1 MTGYLTHSIHDSV
14 NEWAHRLS
22 EKLLEIA
29 NLRTYFFTEAGV
41 VKALD
46 GMSLEVN
53 KGQAV
58 GLVGESGS
66 GKSVTAQSVLRIVPR
81 PGRIVDGSI
90 KFEGEDLLSKSDDD
104 MRKLRGP
111 KMAIVFQD
119 PTTSLNPVFTVERQ
133 LTDILTLHRDLTKDA
148 ASKRALSLLE
158 HVGIPEPEKRLKAYP
173 HELSGGMKQRIAIAR
188 ALSCEPVL
196 LFADEPTTN
205 LDVTIQAQVLE
216 LLKQLQ
222 KELNMTM
229 VMITHDMGIIAD
241 MTERVTVL
249 YAGKVMEVADTP
261 TLFRSPKHPYTEALL
276 KAVPS
281 VKQTRTLE
289 VIPGN
294 IPNLIEPPSGCV
306 FNPRCK
312 YAKDICMKQE
322 PPLEKVDAGHSVAC
336 HFWRELK
343 LEGRAG

>member
-1 MTGYLTHSIHDSV
+1 MNG
-14 NEWAHRLS
+14 
-22 EKLLEIA
+22 KLLEIS

-46 GMSLEVN
+46 GMSLEVY

-81 PGRIVDGSI
+81 PGRIVDGSV
-90 KFEGEDLLSKSDDD
+90 KFEGEELLTKKEDE

-119 PTTSLNPVFTVERQ
+119 PTTSLNPLFTVEKQ
-133 LTDILTLHRDLTKDA
+133 LTDILMLHKDLSKEE
-148 ASKRALSLLE
+148 ASKQALHLLDR
-158 HVGIPEPEKRLKAYP
+158 VGIQDPERRLKTYP

-188 ALSCEPVL
+188 ALACDPVL

-249 YAGKVMEVADTP
+249 YAGKVMEVADTQ

-294 IPNLIEPPSGCV
+294 IPNLIEPPTGCV
-306 FNPRCK
+306 FHPRCK
-312 YAKDICMKQE
+312 YAKDVCVKKE
-322 PPLEKVDAGHSVAC
+322 PELERAEDGHYVAC
-336 HFWRELK
+336 HFWHELE
-343 LEGRAG
+343 LEGRGG

>member
-1 MTGYLTHSIHDSV
+1 V
-14 NEWAHRLS
+14 NEVAHEVTER
-22 EKLLEIA
+22 LLEIS

-90 KFEGEDLLSKSDDD
+90 KFEGEELLSKSDDE

-119 PTTSLNPVFTVERQ
+119 PTTSLNPVYTVEKQ
-133 LTDILTLHRDLTKDA
+133 LTDILMLHRDLTKVS
-148 ASKRALSLLE
+148 ASKAALSLLAR
-158 HVGIPEPEKRLKAYP
+158 VGIPEPEKRLKAYP

-188 ALSCEPVL
+188 ALSCEPML

-222 KELNMTM
+222 TELSMTM

-261 TLFRSPKHPYTEALL
+261 TLLRSPKHPYTEALL

-281 VKQTRTLE
+281 VKKTRKLE

-312 YAKDICMKQE
+312 YAKDICAQKE
-322 PPLEKVDAGHSVAC
+322 PALEKVEDGHYVAC

-343 LEGRAG
+343 VEGRSR

>member
-1 MTGYLTHSIHDSV
+1 MD
-14 NEWAHRLS
+14 
-22 EKLLEIA
+22 EKILEIS

-53 KGQAV
+53 RGQAV

-81 PGRIVDGSI
+81 PGRIVEGSV
-90 KFEGEDLLSKSDDD
+90 KFEGEELLTKKEDE
-104 MRKLRGP
+104 MRKLRGR

-119 PTTSLNPVFTVERQ
+119 PTTSLNPLYTVEKQ
-133 LTDILTLHRDLTKDA
+133 LVDILMLHRDLTKED
-148 ASKRALSLLE
+148 ASKQALHLLE
-158 HVGIPEPEKRLKAYP
+158 RVGIQDPERRLKAYP

-188 ALSCEPVL
+188 ALSCDPML

-222 KELNMTM
+222 KELSMTM

-249 YAGKVMEVADTP
+249 YAGKVMEVADTS
-261 TLFRSPKHPYTEALL
+261 TLFKSPKHPYTEALL

-281 VKQTRTLE
+281 VKQTRALE

-294 IPNLIEPPSGCV
+294 IPNLISPPTGCV
-306 FNPRCK
+306 FHPRCR
-312 YAKDICMKQE
+312 YAKDICVKTE
-322 PPLEKVDAGHSVAC
+322 PTLENVDEKHLVAC
-336 HFWRELK
+336 HFWRELS
-343 LEGRAG
+343 LEGKGR

>member
-1 MTGYLTHSIHDSV
+1 MT
-14 NEWAHRLS
+14 
-22 EKLLEIA
+22 EKLLELSS
-29 NLRTYFFTEAGV
+29 LRTYFFTEAGV

-46 GMSLEVN
+46 GISLEVN
-53 KGQAV
+53 RGQTI

-90 KFEGEDLLSKSDDD
+90 RFEGEDLLSKSESD
-104 MRKLRGP
+104 MRKLRGR

-119 PTTSLNPVFTVERQ
+119 PTTSLNPVYTVEKQ
-133 LTDILTLHRDLTKDA
+133 LTDILRLHKEISKES
-148 ASKRALSLLE
+148 ASKTALSLLE
-158 HVGIPEPEKRLKAYP
+158 RVGIQEPEKRLKAYP

-188 ALSCEPVL
+188 ALSCEPTL

-222 KELNMTM
+222 KELGMTM
-229 VMITHDMGIIAD
+229 VMITHDMGIVAD

-249 YAGKVMEVADTP
+249 YAGKVMEVADTT

-281 VKQTRTLE
+281 VKQTRVLE

-294 IPNLIEPPSGCV
+294 IPNLIEPPIGCV
-306 FNPRCK
+306 FHPRCK
-312 YAKDICMKQE
+312 YVKDICTREE
-322 PPLEKVDAGHSVAC
+322 PLLEEVGAGHYVAC
-336 HFWRELK
+336 HRWRELE
-343 LEGRAG
+343 LEGKTS

>member
-1 MTGYLTHSIHDSV
+1 M
-14 NEWAHRLS
+14 A
-22 EKLLEIA
+22 EKILEIS

-53 KGQAV
+53 RGQAV

-81 PGRIVDGSI
+81 PGRIVEGSV
-90 KFEGEDLLSKSDDD
+90 KFEGEELLSKSEDD

-119 PTTSLNPVFTVERQ
+119 PTTSLNPVYTVEKQ
-133 LTDILTLHRDLTKDA
+133 LTDILRLHKDLTKEA

-158 HVGIPEPEKRLKAYP
+158 RVGIQEPEQRLKTYP

-188 ALSCEPVL
+188 ALSCEPML

-249 YAGKVMEVADTP
+249 YAGKVMEVADTT
-261 TLFRSPKHPYTEALL
+261 TLFRSPKHPYTEALM

-281 VKQTRTLE
+281 VKQTRALE

-294 IPNLIEPPSGCV
+294 IPNLIEPPTGCV
-306 FNPRCK
+306 FHPRCK
-312 YAKDICMKQE
+312 YAKDICIKQE
-322 PPLEKVDAGHSVAC
+322 PALEKVAEGHYAAC
-336 HFWRELK
+336 HLWRDLK
-343 LEGRAG
+343 LEGRTG

>member
-1 MTGYLTHSIHDSV
+1 M
-14 NEWAHRLS
+14 
-22 EKLLEIA
+22 LLEISG
-29 NLRTYFFTEAGV
+29 LRTYFFTEAGV
-41 VKALD
+41 VKAVD
-46 GMSLEVN
+46 GISLEVN
-53 KGQAV
+53 QGQTV

-90 KFEGEDLLSKSDDD
+90 KFDGEELLSKSENE

-119 PTTSLNPVFTVERQ
+119 PTTSLNPVYTVEKQ
-133 LTDILTLHRDLTKDA
+133 LTDILMLHRDLTREQ
-148 ASKRALSLLE
+148 ASKRALHLLE
-158 HVGIPEPEKRLKAYP
+158 RVGIQDPEKRLKTYP

-188 ALSCEPVL
+188 ALSCEPTL

-205 LDVTIQAQVLE
+205 LDVTIQAQVLG

-222 KELNMTM
+222 RELGMTM

-241 MTERVTVL
+241 MTEQVTVL
-249 YAGKVMEVADTP
+249 YAGKVMEVADTS
-261 TLFRSPKHPYTEALL
+261 TLFKSPKHPYTEALL

-281 VKQTRTLE
+281 VKQTRALE

-294 IPNLIEPPSGCV
+294 IPNLIEPPTGCV
-306 FNPRCK
+306 FHPRCK
-312 YAKDICMKQE
+312 YAETMCMKE
-322 PPLEKVDAGHSVAC
+322 GPLMERMAPGHQVAC
-336 HFWRELK
+336 HRWQELK

>member
-1 MTGYLTHSIHDSV
+1 MDYLTLSTHDSV
-14 NEWAHRLS
+14 NEWANRLP
-22 EKLLEIA
+22 EKLLEIS

-90 KFEGEDLLSKSDDD
+90 KFEGEELLSKSDDE

-119 PTTSLNPVFTVERQ
+119 PTTSLNPVFTVEKQ
-133 LTDILTLHRDLTKDA
+133 LTDILMLHRDLTKDA

-158 HVGIPEPEKRLKAYP
+158 HVGIQEPEKRLNAYP

-222 KELNMTM
+222 RELNMTM

-241 MTERVTVL
+241 MTERCHGSLRRQGDGSCRYTHVISLAEASLHRSLAQSCT
-249 YAGKVMEVADTP
+249 KRKTNADP
-261 TLFRSPKHPYTEALL
+261 RGYPWEYTQ
-276 KAVPS
+276 S
-281 VKQTRTLE
+281 HRTSLRMRIQSSMQ
-289 VIPGN
+289 V
-294 IPNLIEPPSGCV
+294 
-306 FNPRCK
+306 R
-312 YAKDICMKQE
+312 
-322 PPLEKVDAGHSVAC
+322 
-336 HFWRELK
+336 
-343 LEGRAG
+343 EGRLHETGASPGESGGRALCGLPLLAGLEPRR